1 MMIFWKWR
9 WSVQVRRIRE
19 DLIRPEE
26 GKERGHQ
33 PQDQGADSQPEVR
46 GTILILRDKAWREIL
61 KVLVGETHTVHR
73 LRDVIMSVMPPGHLT
88 PASLRQVFS
97 RISGSA
103 GTRTETGQD
112 TGDTGTG
119 AEVEATPGY
128 RQ

>member
-1 MMIFWKWR
+1 M
-9 WSVQVRRIRE
+9 
-19 DLIRPEE
+19 
-26 GKERGHQ
+26 RG
-33 PQDQGADSQPEVR
+33 S
-46 GTILILRDKAWREIL
+46 ILILRDRVWKEIL